1 MVLQKDSLMHS
12 LYEIETTV
20 KRSSRAKGLSWGL
33 SEEAGKAVRLLEQS
47 EFQGLESFKRLIDL
61 GLSGLNKL
69 LDINQSDT
77 SNLCPIHFGIFFLDQ
92 SHNKDIHRS
101 HNFKNLNEPLL
112 ILPFLSKSAKNNL
125 LYFHF
130 HSSNLNFTIS
140 PGDIYFFDQNIFPEY
155 ISDFSISIT
164 TQRKSIYSQSTW
176 DYLYKL
182 SLETF
187 VEETEEKKIS
197 GAGAG
202 LTDND

>member
-1 MVLQKDSLMHS
+1 MHS

-69 LDINQSDT
+69 LDIDQSDT

-92 SHNKDIHRS
+92 SHNEDIHRI

-130 HSSNLNFTIS
+130 YSSNLNFTIS